1 MATPTNLPGTVAVG
15 DLATAAYANSIRG
28 AFRILQVVGSA
39 TSTQVTSA
47 STTPVDTTLTA
58 TITPQSTS
66 SKILVIVHQEGLL
79 KLDGNTDMTLN
90 LLRNSTTII
99 TIGTQIGVNGT
110 TAVNGVGGAGASY
123 LDSPATISAITY
135 KTQFFSRANIATVA
149 VQHAGATSTMTLME
163 VSA

>member
-1 MATPTNLPGTVAVG
+1 MATPTNLPA
-15 DLATAAYANSIRG
+15 ATTTGEVLTSAYVNNLRG
-28 AFRILQVVGSA
+28 AFRILQVVGSS

-99 TIGTQIGVNGT
+99 TIGTQIGVTGNSD
-110 TAVNGVGGAGASY
+110 VNGVGGAGASY